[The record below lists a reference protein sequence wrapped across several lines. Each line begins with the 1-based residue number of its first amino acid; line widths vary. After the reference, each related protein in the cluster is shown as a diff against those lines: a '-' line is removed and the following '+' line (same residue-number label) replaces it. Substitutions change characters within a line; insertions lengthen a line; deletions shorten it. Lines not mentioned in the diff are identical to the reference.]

1 MSALEN
7 RVIEGERPHIPLET
21 PNEFAELIRQCW
33 DGEADKRPP
42 FTYVIGV
49 LQKAIKRYAPQL
61 YDVAIL
67 DKEVQIIRPK
77 PPPAST
83 KKYRTQEEIKEI
95 SHLLEPAHQSSVQ
108 CLLYVPPCE
117 GREESQVWSGTSDG
131 SIFIW
136 NLKGQQQ
143 STINAHSNQIFS
155 MIYVKANEAVWSSS
169 TDGLRIYL
177 ARVFFSF
184 FPLFFFF
191 FHFEL
196 LQEEKEEELTIFS

>member
-21 PNEFAELIRQCW
+21 P
-33 DGEADKRPP
+33 
-42 FTYVIGV
+42 
-49 LQKAIKRYAPQL
+49 
-61 YDVAIL
+61 
-67 DKEVQIIRPK
+67 K

-83 KKYRTQEEIKEI
+83 KKYRTQEEIDRERNEAELFRKARAAEELKEI